1 MYENKTECV
10 YKDFS
15 KVKEVF
21 EYSLKS
27 KYYDDSKKLVVG
39 MMKDETAPGAIREFV
54 RFTLKVYS
62 FLVGDNSDHKKAN
75 YVNKNVKKISHSE
88 CKDVFFNEQC
98 LRHSMNRIG
107 GEMKSTKFRQFAKK
121 QKFATI
127 IKNAEILRFVLDHRK
142 TKKMCTKVAI
152 EVANSNK
159 VCS

>member
-1 MYENKTECV
+1 MFENKTECV

-21 EYSLKS
+21 DYSLKS

-39 MMKDETAPGAIREFV
+39 MMKDETAPVAIREFV

-88 CKDVFFNEQC
+88 CEDVFFNEQC

-107 GEMKSTKFRQFAKK
+107 SEMKSTKFRR
-121 QKFATI
+121 
-127 IKNAEILRFVLDHRK
+127 KNKSL
-142 TKKMCTKVAI
+142 
-152 EVANSNK
+152 
-159 VCS
+159 